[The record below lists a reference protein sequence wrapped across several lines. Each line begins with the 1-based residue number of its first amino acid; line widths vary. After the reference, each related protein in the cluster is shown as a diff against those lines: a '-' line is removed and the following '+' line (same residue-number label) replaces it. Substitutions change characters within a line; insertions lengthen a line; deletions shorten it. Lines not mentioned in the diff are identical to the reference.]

1 MLDVTPRDF
10 SALPSVVHFDCLVE
24 LNLCYSNITTL
35 WSGTS
40 PRLSHL
46 KRLYLTG
53 SKDLK
58 ELPELQEAVCLEELM
73 LEGCVS
79 LTWIPESIYTLPRLQ
94 KVDMSNC
101 DGLQNLRIIIG
112 ESEATSFIG
121 RSLCVR
127 SVRVDFLDAEPLVKE
142 FQGII

>member
-1 MLDVTPRDF
+1 MF
-10 SALPSVVHFDCLVE
+10 YFY
-24 LNLCYSNITTL
+24 YSQ
-35 WSGTS
+35 
-40 PRLSHL
+40 RLSHL